1 MARYRKIDSR
11 IWNDKKF
18 RALSD
23 DGRMVWFLLL
33 THPNMTALG
42 GMRAALDGLAGEIGW
57 KPARFRKAFAE
68 ISEKGMALHDE
79 EASLIVLPRFLRYNP
94 PESPNV
100 VKGWAGA
107 FDLLPEC
114 LLKDKVLGFAR
125 ASLEDMAEGFRKAFS
140 EGLGKAFR
148 KNMPNPEPEP
158 EPEPYKRGS
167 PETAVGVAPPEPP
180 LDDPDAAWCW
190 SSETIDYLRVG
201 STDTEA
207 SVRGM
212 VGTWIQRFGADE
224 TADVI
229 RQCQASTA
237 NKPLAWVNRALA
249 NRAAERKAGGAP
261 YSPRKPSEPTG
272 LMGAVVRMNR
282 EAEVG
287 HG

>member
-1 MARYRKIDSR
+1 MTTDDRQTATDWMPMYWGDYLRDT
-11 IWNDKKF
+11 
-18 RALSD
+18 AHLSAAEH
-23 DGRMVWFLLL
+23 GAYLLL
-33 THPNMTALG
+33 IGHYWSTWAPLPDDDDKLRRIARME
-42 GMRAALDGLAGEIGW
+42 RAEWKRAKPVVAEFFEIGGGVW
-57 KPARFRKAFAE
+57 RHKRIEAEMQKASIKRERFAKRAKDAAEAR
-68 ISEKGMALHDE
+68 
-79 EASLIVLPRFLRYNP
+79 
-94 PESPNV
+94 
-100 VKGWAGA
+100 WAR
-107 FDLLPEC
+107 
-114 LLKDKVLGFAR
+114 DKQTGEDCNGDATSNATSTPQAVLG
-125 ASLEDMAEGFRKAFS
+125 ECPPPPPPQKE
-140 EGLGKAFR
+140 
-148 KNMPNPEPEP
+148 KNKGGESADRP
-158 EPEPYKRGS
+158 
-167 PETAVGVAPPEPP
+167 VGVAPPAPP

-190 SSETIDYLRVG
+190 AAETIDYLRVG

-261 YSPRKPSEPTG
+261 YSPRQPSEPTG
-272 LMGAVVRMNR
+272 LMGAIVRANR